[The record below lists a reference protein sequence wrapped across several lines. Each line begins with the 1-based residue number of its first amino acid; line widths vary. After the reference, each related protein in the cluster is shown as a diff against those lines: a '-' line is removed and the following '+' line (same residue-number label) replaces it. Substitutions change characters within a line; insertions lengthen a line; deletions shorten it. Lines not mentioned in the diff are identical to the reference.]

1 MQVLFERF
9 VLNEHSK
16 NGRFVSDLAKIW
28 ICGLYVDV
36 VVIIMNRIK
45 IVCLMLCGN
54 VVVYSAGWDASCL

>member
-28 ICGLYVDV
+28 ICGL
-36 VVIIMNRIK
+36 
-45 IVCLMLCGN
+45 
-54 VVVYSAGWDASCL
+54 